1 MAPAPHVGFMET
13 ELTQFDAA
21 IRLAVAGLAGMAVG
35 LEREWSGHASGPRA
49 RFAGIR
55 TFLLLGTIGG
65 ISGVLLATVGPA
77 VAAALL
83 IAAGGIIV
91 AAYLTAAR
99 RSPEAIDGTTE
110 TAAVLV
116 LGMGLLA
123 GLGFLALASGI
134 AAVTVLALGEKETI
148 RAFVKRIGREEMQ
161 AALQFAVLAL
171 VVLPLLPEGPFGPFG
186 GIRPRELWMVVLIFS
201 GVNFV
206 GYLARRA
213 MGDTRGYQVAG
224 ALGGLVSST
233 AVTFSFSRLSREEP
247 EHSFA
252 LAAGTVAAS
261 TVLILRVSVM
271 LLVLNAALAP
281 AVAVGLWP
289 MLVAGVLL
297 LLIGH
302 RRFGRE
308 KGTHPVI
315 ESKNPLRLGSA
326 VLMAIAFQVVL
337 LLLNVLQDRFGDLGV
352 YASAALAGLTDMD
365 ALTFAMSRLARDAS
379 LVSVA
384 ALALVIGVIV
394 NTLFKTALA
403 LVLGSP
409 AYRRFAGFG
418 LLLLVA
424 AGGAGFW
431 LAGRILNS
439 G

>member
-1 MAPAPHVGFMET
+1 MPF
-13 ELTQFDAA
+13 ELSELDAA
-21 IRLAVAGLAGMAVG
+21 LRLAVAGLSGMAVG
-35 LEREWSGHASGPRA
+35 LEREWSGHASGPGA

-65 ISGVLLATVGPA
+65 ISGVLLSTVGPA
-77 VAAALL
+77 IAAALIL
-83 IAAGGIIV
+83 AAGGIIV

-99 RSPEAIDGTTE
+99 RSPEAVDGTTE

-123 GLGFLALASGI
+123 GLGFLALASGV

-186 GIRPRELWMVVLIFS
+186 GIRPRSLWMVVLIFS

-213 MGDTRGYQVAG
+213 LGDTRGYQATG

-233 AVTFSFSRLSREEP
+233 AVTFSFSRQSREEP
-247 EHSFA
+247 ENSFV
-252 LAAGTVAAS
+252 LAAGTVAAC
-261 TVLILRVSVM
+261 TVLILRVAVM
-271 LLVLNAALAP
+271 LIVLNPALAP
-281 AVAVGLWP
+281 AAALGLWP
-289 MLVAGVLL
+289 MLAAGVLL
-297 LLIGH
+297 LLFGH
-302 RRFGRE
+302 RKFKNE
-308 KGTHPVI
+308 KPKQRVM

-326 VLMAIAFQVVL
+326 VLMAIGFQLVL
-337 LLLNVLQDRFGDLGV
+337 LLLNLLQERFGDLGV

-365 ALTFAMSRLARDAS
+365 ALTFAMSRLAQDRS
-379 LVSVA
+379 LVTVA

-409 AYRRFAGFG
+409 AYRRFTGFG
-418 LLLLVA
+418 LLLVAA
-424 AGGAGFW
+424 AGGVGFW
-431 LAGRILNS
+431 FAGRMLGS

>member
-1 MAPAPHVGFMET
+1 MPF
-13 ELTQFDAA
+13 ELSELDAA
-21 IRLAVAGLAGMAVG
+21 LRLAVAGLTGMAVG
-35 LEREWSGHASGPRA
+35 LEREWSGHASGPGA

-65 ISGVLLATVGPA
+65 ISGVLLSTVGPA
-77 VAAALL
+77 IAAALL
-83 IAAGGIIV
+83 LAAGGIIV

-99 RSPEAIDGTTE
+99 RSPEAVDGTTE

-116 LGMGLLA
+116 LGVGLLA
-123 GLGFLALASGI
+123 GLGFLSLASGI

-171 VVLPLLPEGPFGPFG
+171 VVLPLLPEGPYGPFG
-186 GIRPRELWMVVLIFS
+186 GIRPRSIWMVVLIFS

-206 GYLARRA
+206 GYIARRA
-213 MGDTRGYQVAG
+213 LGDTRGYQATG

-233 AVTFSFSRLSREEP
+233 AVTFSFSRQSREEP
-247 EHSFA
+247 ENSFA
-252 LAAGTVAAS
+252 LAAGTVAAC
-261 TVLILRVSVM
+261 TVLILRVAVV
-271 LLVLNAALAP
+271 LIVLNPSLAP
-281 AVAVGLWP
+281 AAALGLWP
-289 MLVAGVLL
+289 MLVAGALL

-302 RRFGRE
+302 RRFTEE
-308 KGTHPVI
+308 KPKHRVM

-326 VLMAIAFQVVL
+326 VVMAIGFQLVL
-337 LLLNVLQDRFGDLGV
+337 MLLHLLQQRFGDLGV

-365 ALTFAMSRLARDAS
+365 ALTFAMSRLAQDPS
-379 LVSVA
+379 LITVA

-409 AYRRFAGFG
+409 AYRRLTGFG
-418 LLLLVA
+418 LLLVAA
-424 AGGAGFW
+424 AGGVGFW
-431 LAGRILNS
+431 FAGRMLGS